1 MIIILN
7 QILKR
12 CNFIIKY
19 LTLFYKKPIYYFGFY
34 QSNIHQNYGLNTN
47 IIINLKENN
56 ENKETEEE
64 STNDKNDEK
73 NNFESSSETNEI
85 KQNNNSI
92 NEDKKTKKDEEQ
104 NKQEV
109 EKQNQNNND
118 KINVISNN
126 KINDDDKKLERINV
140 DEDFSLLKN
149 LPANIMIFQLN
160 GEIFGEKLIYEKEE
174 LNLLGNLREDV
185 KDIKINIQNIIE
197 RQNKNEKILLNM
209 EDRLSKE
216 IERQNKNEKILLN
229 MEDRLNKNEKIL
241 LNMEDRLSKEIE
253 RQNKNEKILL
263 AIAQKFNVKIDDIE
277 IKEK

>member
-209 EDRLSKE
+209 EDRL
-216 IERQNKNEKILLN
+216 
-229 MEDRLNKNEKIL
+229 NKNEKIL